1 MANEDAE
8 RKTLLR
14 IDGDAEGAK
23 RAARETR
30 EAVRGVDEAT
40 EASGK
45 KTQET
50 TVRTAEE
57 LDKQTKKAQ
66 DGAKG
71 FDDLA
76 AGMGTS
82 EQQANAAREALSRLS
97 PELGALMELGIKGQD
112 VFAFLF
118 SPLGA
123 GAAAA
128 AAAFTGVTLAI
139 KQMREEAERANAEF
153 ERNLELNRQIKGQT
167 REATE
172 EIADVLARAGI
183 VGNEPIGK
191 ARSVE
196 RRLKAQGFREE
207 AIRPVLPFAV
217 TEEGELALSMEEIE
231 RLATREEFAPGG
243 LGFEDPRQMR
253 GMLKAQQRR
262 IERQGELSAKQ
273 RAAVAARVRREDQA
287 IAHQDRDVMEKR
299 LVETEGLPPEQAEQA
314 IGDVLDVVNK
324 GRITD
329 KLTASS
335 AENRLEF
342 DRRQREAAQRAQR
355 MGLIG
360 PERVREL
367 SEVAL
372 PQAAT
377 EHLAE
382 RDWVGGFVERHP
394 VVGRIPSARIM
405 AEASSWATRRFLSL
419 IRGREGRRGREAE
432 TREAEPGA
440 LSREDLAAREA
451 SERVAEQTWIE
462 SRAGYEGGAE
472 GIRPIAPRPEPR
484 PEPATVSRPAAGV
497 GLVPIYRG
505 ELSGEELAAREA
517 HEPEQAPAPGLPPSE
532 RRSGPDGPREGRLA
546 APEVPPTRRELGPAL
561 EIAPERPTE
570 PELPAEAETAAERPI
585 RPGLPAPRP
594 TIFAP
599 PPAPAPEEPIPM
611 IAGPGPEDRAM
622 LSAGGLGQP
631 ATAINIFNHGNIH
644 MGKDTRFKHV
654 SRVENP

>member
-314 IGDVLDVVNK
+314 ASDVLSVFNK
-324 GRITD
+324 GWIED
-329 KLTASS
+329 KRLAASVTRDR
-335 AENRLEF
+335 EEF
-342 DRRQREAAQRAQR
+342 AFRQREAAQRAR
-355 MGLIG
+355 RLGLIDS
-360 PERVREL
+360 ERTREL
-367 SEVAL
+367 SEL
-372 PQAAT
+372 TLFQAAVAAST
-377 EHLAE
+377 GRGMKWEE
-382 RDWVGGFVERHP
+382 EKHP
-394 VVGRIPSARIM
+394 
-405 AEASSWATRRFLSL
+405 LSPL
-419 IRGREGRRGREAE
+419 IRGREDRRGRGTRRAEA
-432 TREAEPGA
+432 
-440 LSREDLAAREA
+440 
-451 SERVAEQTWIE
+451 
-462 SRAGYEGGAE
+462 
-472 GIRPIAPRPEPR
+472 
-484 PEPATVSRPAAGV
+484 PEPAPEMPQAESMPSAAPAPEPPPPMPVESEMTEGYTDATAHEEGEEARRLIGPTHKPRSRPA
-497 GLVPIYRG
+497 
-505 ELSGEELAAREA
+505 
-517 HEPEQAPAPGLPPSE
+517 PASRPT
-532 RRSGPDGPREGRLA
+532 A
-546 APEVPPTRRELGPAL
+546 APETAPARRELVPAL
-561 EIAPERPTE
+561 EAATERPTE
-570 PELPAEAETAAERPI
+570 PEAPAATKTAAERPI

-599 PPAPAPEEPIPM
+599 APEEPIPV
-611 IAGPGPEDRAM
+611 IAGLQPEDQAM
-622 LSAGGLGQP
+622 LSAGGIGEP
-631 ATAINIFNHGNIH
+631 GTTIIFNHGNIH

-654 SRVENP
+654 SRVNNP